1 MLEDALES
9 LGPGSGDTHV
19 TGLGA
24 RVKALL
30 LLEEKLGSKK
40 GDDGGGK
47 DHGLEDMNKKHSDDE
62 KTTGEEQPETAKP

>member
-9 LGPGSGDTHV
+9 LGPGSGDAHV

-30 LLEEKLGSKK
+30 LLKEKLGSKK
-40 GDDGGGK
+40 GDDGRGK
-47 DHGLEDMNKKHSDDE
+47 DHGVEDVNKKYSEDE
-62 KTTGEEQPETAKP
+62 KTTGEEQVEMEQP